1 MSVFTPMDPT
11 KLTKQERAAAL
22 ASLIFLKQKKDGT
35 VKARTCADG
44 RKQRESTAEEE
55 AASPTVSME
64 SIFMSCVIEASE
76 GRGVR
81 VIDLPGAFLHA
92 DCPDHVIMRFH
103 CRLAE
108 LMVLAAPQI
117 YRKYITTDAKGEPV
131 LFVKLQKAL
140 YGMLKSALL
149 FYKNLLTDLVAQGFT
164 VNPYDPCVVTK
175 TVRGTQMTICWH
187 VDDLKLSH
195 KREIELKRMED
206 WLRSI
211 YGNISVS
218 RGDRHTYLGMDLDYS
233 EKGKCKVSM
242 EGYTKEIIDSFP
254 EVIRGTSATPAADH
268 LFKTRENGKKL
279 PEEQA
284 AAFHRTTAQLLF
296 LGGRAR
302 RDIQTAVAF
311 LTTRV
316 KVPDEDDWGKLKRVL
331 KYLNGTMD
339 MGLHLSVENLGIVR
353 WYVDASYATHED
365 CKGHT
370 GAMMTLGGGA
380 AISISRKQKTNARS
394 STEAELIGVYDALPS
409 ILHARYFLEA
419 LGYKVNQNV
428 VYQDNKSS
436 ITLEKHGRA
445 IGSKRTKHIK
455 VRYFFIKDVIEQG
468 EVEIEHCPTKMMW
481 SDILTKPKQ
490 GREFVEMRAKLLGHD
505 VDERQNKAKLMR
517 DKSRTNSVTP
527 RDDSLRSP
535 RRCVGGHAETIE
547 AEVPAKRHKKGLAR
561 KLHVEVRSRAGKGR
575 LLEPH
580 KQLVMGLTRGVRAVA
595 E

>member
-1 MSVFTPMDPT
+1 
-11 KLTKQERAAAL
+11 
-22 ASLIFLKQKKDGT
+22 
-35 VKARTCADG
+35 
-44 RKQRESTAEEE
+44 
-55 AASPTVSME
+55 
-64 SIFMSCVIEASE
+64 
-76 GRGVR
+76 
-81 VIDLPGAFLHA
+81 
-92 DCPDHVIMRFH
+92 
-103 CRLAE
+103 
-108 LMVLAAPQI
+108 MVLAAPQI
-117 YRKYITTDAKGEPV
+117 YRK
-131 LFVKLQKAL
+131 
-140 YGMLKSALL
+140 
-149 FYKNLLTDLVAQGFT
+149 YKNLLTDLVAQGFT

-206 WLRSI
+206 WL
-211 YGNISVS
+211 
-218 RGDRHTYLGMDLDYS
+218 
-233 EKGKCKVSM
+233 SM